1 MSIAKSV
8 FLLLY
13 ENHDMN
19 LFEPNYKVFYM
30 LGFYIIY
37 FLSEAHL

>member
-1 MSIAKSV
+1 MSIVKSA
-8 FLLLY
+8 FLPLY

-19 LFEPNYKVFYM
+19 LFVPNYKVFYI

-37 FLSEAHL
+37 CLSEAHL